1 MQIVGS
7 NISEMCL
14 SVPPNSVGC
23 GPKKWSPK
31 MILSKRFIR
40 WNMGRLK
47 NCHVSSSSWPVKKLR
62 HKELVLLR
70 RRPQRPRRATW
81 MVGDFLGS
89 GFQRYPGGWK
99 HIILYTLIF
108 IYIYIYT
115 CIHQHI
121 ICVFIRTLYYAYSL
135 VISIYILCN
144 IYNVSSSYLYHTIWW
159 FLPVA
164 VISTSWKIGQSCPF
178 CGASLNHPKEFDWVS
193 KKSAKKNC
201 KQKSFSKHLVVIFQP
216 PKQWLLDW
224 MLCPQSSVRLTHRG
238 VGVGPEA
245 FSSLAPWI
253 FSRTCAM
260 KIEELYPWNGAHH
273 RPSKSKKWDSSQK
286 NPWWF

>member
-108 IYIYIYT
+108 IYIYIHMHTSAYNLCIYT
-115 CIHQHI
+115 Y
-121 ICVFIRTLYYAYSL
+121 T
-135 VISIYILCN
+135 ILC
-144 IYNVSSSYLYHTIWW
+144 IFISYIHLYIMQY
-159 FLPVA
+159 
-164 VISTSWKIGQSCPF
+164 IQ
-178 CGASLNHPKEFDWVS
+178 
-193 KKSAKKNC
+193 C
-201 KQKSFSKHLVVIFQP
+201 KF
-216 PKQWLLDW
+216 
-224 MLCPQSSVRLTHRG
+224 
-238 VGVGPEA
+238 
-245 FSSLAPWI
+245 
-253 FSRTCAM
+253 
-260 KIEELYPWNGAHH
+260 
-273 RPSKSKKWDSSQK
+273 
-286 NPWWF
+286 

>member
-31 MILSKRFIR
+31 MIFEQKIHSMKHGEIEKLPCFIIKLACEKTATQGVSSVKKETAETTESNLDGWGFSGFWVSEISR
-40 WNMGRLK
+40 RLK
-47 NCHVSSSSWPVKKLR
+47 AYH
-62 HKELVLLR
+62 
-70 RRPQRPRRATW
+70 
-81 MVGDFLGS
+81 FI
-89 GFQRYPGGWK
+89 YPD
-99 HIILYTLIF
+99 

-193 KKSAKKNC
+193 KKSVKKNC